1 MSNKKFTAKEQE
13 ILSLNP
19 WVKKVTENSITYTEA
34 FREHF
39 INQYN
44 LGKGPTQIFSEAGL
58 SPTILGAKRI
68 KCSSERFRKMDK
80 RLDGLKDTRTTNSGR
95 ALEHELTDEEKF
107 KRLENENLRL
117 RQQLEFL
124 KKMEF
129 LVKQARY
136 NKSKQEKDIK
146 RLKKH

>member
-1 MSNKKFTAKEQE
+1 
-13 ILSLNP
+13 
-19 WVKKVTENSITYTEA
+19 
-34 FREHF
+34 
-39 INQYN
+39 
-44 LGKGPTQIFSEAGL
+44 
-58 SPTILGAKRI
+58 
-68 KCSSERFRKMDK
+68 MDK

>member
-1 MSNKKFTAKEQE
+1 MCEEIARKFEYDIETAK
-13 ILSLNP
+13 
-19 WVKKVTENSITYTEA
+19 KVGISHDI
-34 FREHF
+34 
-39 INQYN
+39 
-44 LGKGPTQIFSEAGL
+44 
-58 SPTILGAKRI
+58 AK
-68 KCSSERFRKMDK
+68 
-80 RLDGLKDTRTTNSGR
+80 
-95 ALEHELTDEEKF
+95 ELTDEEKF
-107 KRLENENLRL
+107 KKLENENLRL